1 MESNRPAFE
10 ESFNEVLIQVDLF
23 AHSGTDEHQATV
35 KKLYFSLL
43 GNEEESDRY
52 ELNIAVKD
60 YSLMHEDCIIALY
73 NIKLTQFYEQ
83 DS

>member
-1 MESNRPAFE
+1 MENNHPAFE
-10 ESFNEVLIQVDLF
+10 ESFDEVLIQVDLF
-23 AHSGTDEHQATV
+23 THSGTDEHQATV
-35 KKLYFSLL
+35 KNYLNLL
-43 GNEEESDRY
+43 GNEEESDCY